1 MQTADLAVKLQQVVD
16 KFRLLKRKYDSLLE
30 EKEILEGLLEQQGEE
45 QVEYEKLKTDYA
57 ALTESYS
64 TSQTREQELETANG
78 LLSKKIVQIEER
90 DASIQNLLQE
100 VLADVEE
107 I

>member
-1 MQTADLAVKLQQVVD
+1 MQTSDLAAKLQQVVD
-16 KFRLLKRKYDSLLE
+16 KFRLLKKKYDSLLE
-30 EKEILEGLLEQQGEE
+30 EKDILEGLLEQQGEE
-45 QVEYEKLKTDYA
+45 QNELEKLKNDFS
-57 ALTESYS
+57 ALTESNAHL
-64 TSQTREQELETANG
+64 QTKGQELATANE

>member
-1 MQTADLAVKLQQVVD
+1 MQTADLAVKLHQVVD
-16 KFRLLKRKYDSLLE
+16 KFRLLKKKYDSLIE
-30 EKEILEGLLEQQGEE
+30 EKEILEGLLEQQSEE
-45 QVEYEKLKTDYA
+45 QGELEILKTECS
-57 ALTESYS
+57 ALTEAKA
-64 TSQTREQELETANG
+64 TLQTRGQELETANG
-78 LLSKKIVQIEER
+78 LLRKKIVQIEER

>member
-1 MQTADLAVKLQQVVD
+1 MQTADLTAKLQQVVD
-16 KFRLLKRKYDSLLE
+16 KFRLLKKKYDSLLE

-45 QVEYEKLKTDYA
+45 QNELEQLRNNYA
-57 ALTESYS
+57 ALTESNA
-64 TSQTREQELETANG
+64 TLQNRGQELETANE